1 MYNTPNKLKLDI
13 IIIGYEEDKEK
24 IKPVIESLQEQLD
37 RINKKDVSVLFG
49 LGIKDPDNI
58 HDVKGRLVTMTNCEY
73 YTFLEL
79 TENFSV
85 MPNYIESLLKVIKD
99 NEDTEDGQALIALHG
114 IVKWQ

>member
-13 IIIGYEEDKEK
+13 IVIGYEEDKEK
-24 IKPVIESLQEQLD
+24 IKPVIESLQGQLD

-49 LGIKDPDNI
+49 LGIKDPDNLE
-58 HDVKGRLVTMTNCEY
+58 DVKGRIIKMTNCEY

-79 TENFSV
+79 TETFSV
-85 MPNYIESLLKVIKD
+85 MPNYIESLLKTIKD
-99 NEDTEDGQALIALHG
+99 NENTEDGQTLIALHG